1 MHNIKVH
8 CSLILQ
14 FYRPFPQVKN
24 KWKVFHKKIINLKTR
39 HEVTWACWYR
49 VRCTVCVF
57 IHTMCMLHSTF
68 SVLCMWVGFSVSI
81 WKLVLRKKGKIKK
94 KWSYLSEVLSK
105 FVPVFLSGYFLFF
118 FYFLSSFLWCCFLLS
133 FLSFFLQLRGRHWEG
148 VRGGVWA
155 CVCVPRQSVSVCVF
169 LEAGKRAT
177 LLCAA
182 DLGECVA
189 ATDWVTARVRERGRE
204 CVSVSVWERER

>member
-1 MHNIKVH
+1 MSLLVQSQVH
-8 CSLILQ
+8 SVY
-14 FYRPFPQVKN
+14 FYSHYVH
-24 KWKVFHKKIINLKTR
+24 VI
-39 HEVTWACWYR
+39 
-49 VRCTVCVF
+49 
-57 IHTMCMLHSTF
+57 HSTF
-68 SVLCMWVGFSVSI
+68 SVLCMWVGSSVSI